1 MWKYEKS
8 TDDKPKKVPYTIN
21 GAYAKINDPTTWAYY
36 IDVMLAYEY
45 SKVYD
50 GIGFVFTA
58 DDDYVGVDLD
68 YGIDEEVKNDIINT
82 LNSYTELSPSGRGY
96 HIIVKGKK
104 KSGANRKGHIEVY
117 DKLRYFTIT
126 KNVVD
131 NKNTIEYRQKELD
144 YICDKYLNSG
154 KLQQD
159 KDNAPQH
166 APQVEDMLDV
176 VLDDDEV
183 VKLAGESKNG
193 SKFLNLMKGDITGYE
208 SQSDADLALCSILAF
223 WTGKSPALIDKIFR
237 NSGLYRDKWNE
248 KHSGEGLTYG
258 QLTIRQAINNCVDVY
273 TPKSDRANSDADYIY
288 LSDIKPVAVRWLLYP
303 YIPLAKVVVVSG
315 EQGLGKSMFV
325 LYLIS
330 KLSNGISSDDEDGLF
345 FGMFEKPKKIIYQ
358 NAEDGLDDT
367 IVPRLIKYNANLNNI
382 VCIPQKVMFN
392 DKVIENTIRE
402 FKPDLVVFD
411 PVQAFIDAS
420 TDTHKSNEV
429 RQSLD
434 SLIKLGDEYS
444 CTIILVM
451 HNNKMTNQ
459 KLLYRVTGSV
469 DFTALPR
476 SVLSVVQDPEDED
489 GILILNTKNN
499 LAKKGKTLK
508 FIKVDDKLEFAGYSN
523 ITPDR
528 LDNSFLNTGRGSPKL
543 EQAKEFLADFLKDGE
558 KVKKEID
565 QELYNRGLDI
575 GKNTLIKAAGILD
588 VEIER
593 QKEFKSWTIWR
604 LKQNP

>member
-159 KDNAPQH
+159 NDNAPPNATQNATQH
-166 APQVEDMLDV
+166 APQV

-273 TPKSDRANSDADYIY
+273 TPKSNRANSDADYIY
-288 LSDIKPVAVRWLLYP
+288 LSDIKPVAVKWLLYP

-330 KLSNGISSDDEDGLF
+330 KLSNGISSDNEDGLF

-528 LDNSFLNTGRGSPKL
+528 LDNRFLNTGRGSPKL
-543 EQAKEFLADFLKDGE
+543 EQAKEFLLDELSNSKEVEYKELLKKAYELDINEHTLKKAKIISGIE
-558 KVKKEID
+558 HKRVKKF
-565 QELYNRGLDI
+565 G
-575 GKNTLIKAAGILD
+575 
-588 VEIER
+588 
-593 QKEFKSWTIWR
+593 
-604 LKQNP
+604 NPISFWFIP